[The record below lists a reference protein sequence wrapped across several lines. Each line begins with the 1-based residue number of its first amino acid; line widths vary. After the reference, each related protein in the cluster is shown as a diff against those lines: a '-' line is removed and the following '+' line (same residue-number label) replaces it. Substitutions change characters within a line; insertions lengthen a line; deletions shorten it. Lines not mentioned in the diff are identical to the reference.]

1 MFTGLIETVG
11 TVVTITPL
19 GDVTEF
25 SIYAPAIAP
34 ELRHGDS
41 VAISGACQTVTFMD
55 ANSFRVQM
63 MPETLARTKL
73 GGLRTGSL
81 VNLER
86 AMRLD
91 TRIDGHL
98 VAGHVDG
105 VAEVAKIEALD
116 DTRKI
121 YFTADERLLGGIVEK
136 GSVTVDGVSLT
147 VIDAEAE
154 FFSVGVIPTTLAETT
169 IGGLRTGDRVNIET
183 DMIGKYVKKF
193 VEAALGEKKEGGKMK
208 NSLTW
213 DKLSEYGWN

>member
-19 GDVTEF
+19 GDVTEL

>member
-19 GDVTEF
+19 GDVTEL

-73 GGLRTGSL
+73 GGLRRGSL

-105 VAEVAKIEALD
+105 VAEVAKIEALN

-121 YFTADERLLGGIVEK
+121 YFTADEHLLGGIVEK

-169 IGGLRTGDRVNIET
+169 IAPSARATGST
-183 DMIGKYVKKF
+183 
-193 VEAALGEKKEGGKMK
+193 
-208 NSLTW
+208 
-213 DKLSEYGWN
+213 

>member
-1 MFTGLIETVG
+1 
-11 TVVTITPL
+11 
-19 GDVTEF
+19 
-25 SIYAPAIAP
+25 
-34 ELRHGDS
+34 
-41 VAISGACQTVTFMD
+41 MD
-55 ANSFRVQM
+55 ANSFKVQM

-73 GGLRTGSL
+73 GGLRTGAR

-91 TRIDGHL
+91 TRVDGHL

-105 VAEVAKIEALD
+105 VAEVSKIEALN

-121 YFTADERLLGGIVEK
+121 YFTADERLLDGIVEK

-147 VIDAEAE
+147 VIDAEAD
-154 FFSVGVIPTTLAETT
+154 FFSVGVIPTTVIPTTLAETT
-169 IGGLRTGDRVNIET
+169 IGALRTGDRVNIET

-193 VEAALGEKKEGGKMK
+193 VEAALGEKKESGKMK

>member
-19 GDVTEF
+19 GDVTEL
-25 SIYAPAIAP
+25 SIYAPAIAH

-55 ANSFRVQM
+55 ANSFKVQM

-73 GGLRTGSL
+73 GGLRTGAR

-91 TRIDGHL
+91 TRVDGHL

-105 VAEVAKIEALD
+105 VAEVSKIEALN

-121 YFTADERLLGGIVEK
+121 YFAADERLLDGIVEK

-147 VIDAEAE
+147 VIDAEAD

-169 IGGLRTGDRVNIET
+169 IGALRTGDRVNIET

-193 VEAALGEKKEGGKMK
+193 VEAALGEKK
-208 NSLTW
+208 
-213 DKLSEYGWN
+213 